1 MATVPYSGAG
11 PDVTPDTRTPDDY
24 TRLDVNPDQFGAA
37 IGKGLDQLGQGVQT
51 AQKFWGQVQTDKSMN
66 DTLAQGDAIVSQFKS
81 LRGSDALN
89 AQQATQD
96 KLNQVIA
103 AGRAN
108 LSTPEQQ
115 LQFDQ
120 QVRPYQQRYWAGQMS
135 TYANEQGRDVATS
148 VNNDAYRL
156 AVSRASNIADDPE
169 EIKHAWAD
177 AYSARV
183 KQLQSEGLANPD
195 ALTDARSQSARD
207 VFKTAA
213 AAIAVKDPA
222 RAQQFVENNKT
233 LLGPEYAP
241 LADGLRARADQQGG
255 ANLFKTSLQATQ
267 PTAPT
272 GPLSN
277 APLPPVRGDGGQ
289 APATSISDSTA
300 LAAQNRLSSGAGT
313 DADRATLETYR
324 QQQNAPAGAPPAS
337 ATPSANMPTPYQLAG
352 ARSRVAVGK
361 GDAEDKAWIAAADGP
376 GGSTSVP
383 AAAGPEVTGRTPSA
397 TPVAAQRLPANP
409 IVDPSDRSH
418 SLPPP
423 TPNGAAL
430 PYFSQAGAPYGIS
443 GNYLARTWQIE
454 SGGRTNPGTSS
465 AGAQGAFQFIP
476 STWAR
481 YGNGGNPTDF
491 GASTAAAVRLGAD
504 NRASLT
510 KSLGRAPSDAELYL
524 AHQQGA
530 GGAAKLLANPNA
542 RAGDLVGDSAIRSNG
557 GDPNAPAAAFT
568 QLWANKFNGTKNT
581 GPLPMFA
588 SSPGFAPGGY
598 AAPVDPTAPPV
609 IPESIASHVS
619 TPQAEASEPTL
630 MQQAAP
636 TTQVPP
642 PAPVEQEQPQR
653 SPEADVYARI
663 EASDA
668 SDQVKAHA
676 FAQAKQFFAEQA
688 EADQTNQKAK
698 KDVSEKARDG
708 YVQRLLLGDTS
719 GLLQQVAR
727 DPRLEPEARWT
738 LGQAIQKN
746 VEDVNGGNPKT
757 WGPGFGSAYQRL
769 MADPS
774 DANRI
779 SSAEQIYHMVGPDG
793 GLTLA
798 GASKL
803 DGVRKN
809 LEHSVDTA
817 AVERVKKGQ
826 LDYAHTQLSV
836 EQDFGIGAK
845 MRDPKGEAIFNSEF
859 LPKFEGAVDRAIKA
873 GKDPYEF
880 LNRDFTDN
888 LLKGMRSK
896 ADMAAARLSGGEG
909 LEGGPDPSIQSAA
922 APPAA
927 PPAPPPEPPPPA
939 PTGYNPQGWNAVVA
953 EPPGTVKGPPMS
965 MADWTRAVTTLAD
978 DPTAARIEQWNTSK
992 YGKAGYDAGTILRS
1006 IRPDKA
1012 PPVPLPPTGA
1022 PHGASA

>member
-1 MATVPYSGAG
+1 MATVPYTGAG

-24 TRLDVNPDQFGAA
+24 QRLDVNPDQFGAA
-37 IGKGLDQLGQGVQT
+37 VGKGLDQLGQGVQT
-51 AQKFWGQVQTDKSMN
+51 AQKFWGEVQTDKSMN
-66 DTLAQGDAIVSQFKS
+66 DTLAQGDAIVSQFKN
-81 LRGSDALN
+81 LRGADALN

-96 KLNQVIA
+96 NLNQVIA

-108 LSTPEQQ
+108 LSTPQQQ

-135 TYANEQGRDVATS
+135 THANEQGRDVATS

-177 AYSARV
+177 AYGARV

-241 LADGLRARADQQGG
+241 LADGLRARAEQQGG
-255 ANLFKTSLQATQ
+255 ADLFKTSLQATQ
-267 PTAPT
+267 GQQPATPATP
-272 GPLSN
+272 SSSDV
-277 APLPPVRGDGGQ
+277 PLPPVRGDGGPT
-289 APATSISDSTA
+289 PAKNAAIPDSAA
-300 LAAQNRLSSGAGT
+300 LAAQTRLSSGSGT
-313 DADRATLETYR
+313 DADRTTVSTYQ
-324 QQQNAPAGAPPAS
+324 QQQNNPA
-337 ATPSANMPTPYQLAG
+337 T
-352 ARSRVAVGK
+352 
-361 GDAEDKAWIAAADGP
+361 
-376 GGSTSVP
+376 
-383 AAAGPEVTGRTPSA
+383 
-397 TPVAAQRLPANP
+397 QRLPAQP
-409 IVDPSDRSH
+409 RVDPTDTSH
-418 SLPPP
+418 SLPAP
-423 TPNGAAL
+423 TPNGVAL
-430 PYFSQAGAPYGIS
+430 PYFSQAGATYGVPGS
-443 GNYLARTWQIE
+443 YLARTWQIE
-454 SGGRTNPGTSS
+454 GGGKLHPGTSP
-465 AGAQGAFQFIP
+465 AGAQGPFQFTP
-476 STWAR
+476 GTWAK
-481 YGNGGNPTDF
+481 YGNGGNPNDF
-491 GASTAAAVRLGAD
+491 GAATAAAVRLAAD
-504 NRASLT
+504 NKQALT
-510 KSLGRAPSDAELYL
+510 RSLGQVPTDDQVYL
-524 AHQQGA
+524 AHQQGSA
-530 GGAAKLLANPNA
+530 GAAALLLHPNMA
-542 RAGDLVGDSAIRSNG
+542 AADVLTPYYRNSREAAAKAISGNG
-557 GDPNAPAAAFT
+557 GNPDAPASAFV
-568 QLWANKFNGTKNT
+568 QHWKNIYNGMKGAT
-581 GPLPMFA
+581 GPLPSFV
-588 SSPGFAPGGY
+588 STPGFALGGY
-598 AAPVDPTAPPV
+598 AASVDPTAPPV
-609 IPESIASHVS
+609 IPESIASPVS
-619 TPQAEASEPTL
+619 TPQAEAAEPTL

-746 VEDVNGGNPKT
+746 VEDANGGNPKT
-757 WGPGFGSAYQRL
+757 WGPGFSTAYQRL
-769 MADPS
+769 MVDPS

-798 GASKL
+798 GAAKL

-909 LEGGPDPSIQSAA
+909 LEGGPDPSIQPAA

-927 PPAPPPEPPPPA
+927 PPVPPPEPPPPA
-939 PTGYNPQGWNAVVA
+939 PAGYNPQGWNAVVA
-953 EPPGTVKGPPMS
+953 EPPGTVKGPPISMS
-965 MADWTRAVTTLAD
+965 DWTRAVTMLAD
-978 DPTAARIEQWNTSK
+978 DPTPARIEQWNTSK
-992 YGKAGYDAGTILRS
+992 YGKAGYDAGTILRNV
-1006 IRPDKA
+1006 RPDKA

-1022 PHGASA
+1022 PMEMPLDQMGP